1 MRSKDHYG
9 NDTLSGQQVQDS
21 LRQAGVKLDR
31 GAVSRWMR
39 AADTIGR
46 GIYSIP
52 VLLDLITR
60 AARAEVGLGVRSDF
74 GPSRQGTPDE
84 GDQDIT
90 WRQIL
95 DINAGLPRQRTKST
109 SDDREI
115 RLKNVM
121 RLKSAMY
128 SSYNQHQVKLKDCST
143 TNARAA
149 ANRRCIF
156 CGTFFKFILISWIM

>member
-31 GAVSRWMR
+31 AAVSRWMR
-39 AADTIGR
+39 AADIIGR

-60 AARAEVGLGVRSDF
+60 AARAEVRQSVQSDL
-74 GPSRQGTPDE
+74 GPSRQGTPDG
-84 GDQDIT
+84 GDQDHT

-109 SDDREI
+109 SDDRDI

-128 SSYNQHQVKLKDCST
+128 SSYNQHQVKTKNCST
-143 TNARAA
+143 NNT
-149 ANRRCIF
+149 
-156 CGTFFKFILISWIM
+156 GL

>member
-9 NDTLSGQQVQDS
+9 NDQLSGQQVQDS

-31 GAVSRWMR
+31 GLVSRMMR
-39 AADTIGR
+39 AADIIGR

-52 VLLDLITR
+52 ALVDLVTR
-60 AARAEVGLGVRSDF
+60 AARAEVRDSAHARRHRSDL
-74 GPSRQGTPDE
+74 GPSRLGTPDA
-84 GDQDIT
+84 GDPDHT

-95 DINAGLPRQRTKST
+95 DINTGLPRQRTKST

-121 RLKSAMY
+121 RLKTAMY
-128 SSYNQHQVKLKDCST
+128 SNYNQHQVS
-143 TNARAA
+143 
-149 ANRRCIF
+149 
-156 CGTFFKFILISWIM
+156 

>member
-1 MRSKDHYG
+1 MERLDEIMRSKDHYG

-52 VLLDLITR
+52 ALLDLITR
-60 AARAEVGLGVRSDF
+60 AARAEVRQSAHAQRHLSDL
-74 GPSRQGTPDE
+74 GPSRHGTP
-84 GDQDIT
+84 GDPDHT

-95 DINAGLPRQRTKST
+95 DINAGLPRQRTKSS

-121 RLKSAMY
+121 RLKTAMY
-128 SSYNQHQVKLKDCST
+128 SSYNQHQVKVGF
-143 TNARAA
+143 
-149 ANRRCIF
+149 IF
-156 CGTFFKFILISWIM
+156 ISWKCL

>member
-31 GAVSRWMR
+31 AAVSRWMK

-52 VLLDLITR
+52 ALLDLVTR
-60 AARAEVGLGVRSDF
+60 AARAELRESAHAHRHKTG
-74 GPSRQGTPDE
+74 RQGTPDDD
-84 GDQDIT
+84 GDPDHT

-121 RLKSAMY
+121 RLKTAMY
-128 SSYNQHQVKLKDCST
+128 SNYNQHQVT
-143 TNARAA
+143 
-149 ANRRCIF
+149 
-156 CGTFFKFILISWIM
+156 LI

>member
-21 LRQAGVKLDR
+21 LRQAGLKLDR
-31 GAVSRWMR
+31 GTVSRWMR

-46 GIYSIP
+46 AIYSIP
-52 VLLDLITR
+52 VLLELITR
-60 AARAEVGLGVRSDF
+60 AARAEVRQPV
-74 GPSRQGTPDE
+74 PSRQGTPDS
-84 GDQDIT
+84 GDQDHT

-128 SSYNQHQVKLKDCST
+128 SSYNQHQVKPKDCST
-143 TNARAA
+143 KKARAV
-149 ANRRCIF
+149 ANPKCYIF
-156 CGTFFKFILISWIM
+156 VEYDIF

>member
-1 MRSKDHYG
+1 MERLDEIMRSKDHYG

-52 VLLDLITR
+52 ALLDLITR
-60 AARAEVGLGVRSDF
+60 AARAEVRQSAHAQRHLSDL
-74 GPSRQGTPDE
+74 GPSRQGTP
-84 GDQDIT
+84 GDPDHT
-90 WRQIL
+90 WKQIL

-121 RLKSAMY
+121 RLKTAMY
-128 SSYNQHQVKLKDCST
+128 SSYNQHQV
-143 TNARAA
+143 
-149 ANRRCIF
+149 
-156 CGTFFKFILISWIM
+156 SWIYLYFLEVLVNKK